1 MCARSICD
9 CVRNGSVPKI
19 TANDTTD
26 FFLQN
31 CNRHV
36 GNFKPQQFRECCLT
50 KLLPCILSE
59 RYIYILEL
67 EEASTGNRHCANCIG
82 TLSFIAAR
90 RQCCDVATEEPV
102 ELGSFQCCCRS
113 HGGLHPSISSVLA
126 HTAASVNRRTLPSSV
141 DVNSCGHIHHI
152 NARPDSSVWRH

>member
-1 MCARSICD
+1 
-9 CVRNGSVPKI
+9 VPKI

-50 KLLPCILSE
+50 TLLPCILSE

-82 TLSFIAAR
+82 TLSFPAAR
-90 RQCCDVATEEPV
+90 RQCCNVATEEPV
-102 ELGSFQCCCRS
+102 ELDHFSATAAVTEVS
-113 HGGLHPSISSVLA
+113 IHPSVAIWL
-126 HTAASVNRRTLPSSV
+126 TPRRQ
-141 DVNSCGHIHHI
+141 
-152 NARPDSSVWRH
+152 